1 MNLLIVSV
9 VALAVLLFG
18 LVSNRLEKTII
29 TPPMAFTALGIVLAI
44 LGLGHFELD
53 ESFIEL
59 LAEITLVLVLFT
71 DATRIDLKVFRR
83 EYGLSL
89 RLLGIGLPLTIMLG
103 TFIAALLFD
112 FLSLWEAALLAAI
125 LAPTDAALGQAV
137 VSSERVPARIRQT
150 LNVESGLNDG
160 LVLPAILLFISIIG
174 LEMQSVSMWL
184 SFVGLQLLLA
194 PIVGIIVGL
203 VGGWL
208 VNKAS
213 ESKWMNQTFTQI
225 SALALA
231 FLAFGLAELVGGNGF
246 IAAFVAG
253 LSLGNSQKNTCHQL
267 YEFAEAEGQLLSLFV
282 FLIFGALMVGPALS
296 VISWQVA
303 LYVILSLTIIRM
315 LPVAISFIGAR
326 LQLDTILFVGWFGPR
341 GIASLIYGLLLFEH
355 GLANKEPIFH
365 IIVLT
370 VLASTFLHGLTAV
383 PLANAYANKAEAM
396 KDEPDMPELEPISE
410 MPLRLKN

>member
-18 LVSNRLEKTII
+18 LVSNRLEKTVI
-29 TPPMAFTALGIVLAI
+29 TPPMAFTVFGFLLAMLGF
-44 LGLGHFELD
+44 GQFELD
-53 ESFIEL
+53 ESLIEL
-59 LAEITLVLVLFT
+59 LAEITLILVLFT

-89 RLLGIGLPLTIMLG
+89 RLLGLGLPLTIILG
-103 TFIAALLFD
+103 TFFAALLFD
-112 FLSLWEAALLAAI
+112 FLTIWEAALLAAI

-137 VSSERVPARIRQT
+137 VSSERIPVRIRQT

-160 LVLPAILLFISIIG
+160 LVLPVILLFISIIA
-174 LEMQSVSMWL
+174 LEMQSVNMWL

-194 PIVGIIVGL
+194 PIVGVIVGL

-253 LSLGNSQKNTCHQL
+253 LSLGNSHKDASHQL
-267 YEFAEAEGQLLSLFV
+267 YEFAEAEGQLLTLFV
-282 FLIFGALMVGPALS
+282 FLIFGALMVSPALA
-296 VISWQVA
+296 VISWQIG
-303 LYVILSLTIIRM
+303 LYAILSLTIIRM
-315 LPVAISFIGAR
+315 LPVAISLIGTR
-326 LQLDTILFVGWFGPR
+326 LQFDTVLFLGWFGPR

-355 GLANKEPIFH
+355 ELSNREPIFH

-383 PLANAYANKAEAM
+383 PFANAYGNKAEAM

-410 MPLRLKN
+410 MPLRYES